1 MNKKDFLNGS
11 LNPANAFRCINEKI
25 KFRKEHP
32 EYFEASGLLTFC
44 RRSRTWKNYING
56 KLCKATCEVLPKTCY
71 CF

>member
-11 LNPANAFRCINEKI
+11 LNPLNGFRCINEKI

-44 RRSRTWKNYING
+44 RRSGLWEDNFNG
-56 KLCKATCEVLPKTCY
+56 
-71 CF
+71 